1 MKTARKTLASLLSLL
16 MVLSCCTVLFP
27 AFAGAEGQN
36 DDVVTKAVINIGAV
50 NDNGWGKDNYPAYIY
65 YGKDANCASAVG
77 GNWFTWWYKTRWT
90 WNVESHSFVATAL
103 SSNGDTAYESWVLDD
118 YEFVSMI
125 YSGTETYADDRDALM
140 NVAVGDKA
148 WIYGFDFT
156 NEKDNALIADGV
168 SSVKL
173 ALGEKLAEGEP
184 FDIAEETPCPGYFT
198 DVDNPELHGLDNLAR
213 AEGTSITYNN
223 VDASGTYTG
232 DIADGTVGPADY
244 TNTWRGFRQD
254 GNVMFD
260 FGSVREDIGS
270 VDIFTWP
277 ANKSGIVKPE
287 RIAVEASIDGVNW
300 FTAYE
305 STDFS
310 ADKWNAKDNNAI
322 KETISFEKLLAGR
335 YIKVTVSG
343 SWVFVSEIQVNAHTE
358 YTGDENPPK
367 AVISIG
373 AVNDNGWGKDGYP
386 AYIYYG
392 KGADCES
399 AVGGNYFSYWYK
411 IRWTWDMDTHSF
423 IATALS
429 AKGDTAYESWV
440 LDVYEF
446 VSVVYSGTET
456 YAADLKALTNVVV
469 GDRAYIYGFDFTN
482 EKAVDLIVDGESPV
496 KLALGGKLEDGK
508 PFDVAPYMPGDVD
521 GDGEITMVDCLYLK
535 RYILGTFSGSMQL
548 KNADVD
554 GNGRIDATDYLYLKR
569 GYLGT
574 FDLSKFA

>member
-90 WNVESHSFVATAL
+90 WNAESHSFVATAL

-232 DIADGTVGPADY
+232 DIADGTVGDQLLQRIVEEIVERGVVLGEDESVVLGLRVGQDVPDLELGVVRHLGLGHGVVHDLAISFLVQDVQNDLGVSFLVADIVDSGDSL
-244 TNTWRGFRQD
+244 RIFRTGGTGLNGDDDAGLVQTLLVLD
-254 GNVMFD
+254 L
-260 FGSVREDIGS
+260 
-270 VDIFTWP
+270 
-277 ANKSGIVKPE
+277 
-287 RIAVEASIDGVNW
+287 AVLV
-300 FTAYE
+300 
-305 STDFS
+305 S
-310 ADKWNAKDNNAI
+310 ADG
-322 KETISFEKLLAGR
+322 L
-335 YIKVTVSG
+335 
-343 SWVFVSEIQVNAHTE
+343 
-358 YTGDENPPK
+358 
-367 AVISIG
+367 VIG
-373 AVNDNGWGKDGYP
+373 
-386 AYIYYG
+386 
-392 KGADCES
+392 
-399 AVGGNYFSYWYK
+399 
-411 IRWTWDMDTHSF
+411 
-423 IATALS
+423 
-429 AKGDTAYESWV
+429 
-440 LDVYEF
+440 
-446 VSVVYSGTET
+446 
-456 YAADLKALTNVVV
+456 VV
-469 GDRAYIYGFDFTN
+469 GIREVSLLG
-482 EKAVDLIVDGESPV
+482 
-496 KLALGGKLEDGK
+496 ALGGR
-508 PFDVAPYMPGDVD
+508 
-521 GDGEITMVDCLYLK
+521 TSTCK
-535 RYILGTFSGSMQL
+535 RLL
-548 KNADVD
+548 
-554 GNGRIDATDYLYLKR
+554 L
-569 GYLGT
+569 
-574 FDLSKFA
+574 